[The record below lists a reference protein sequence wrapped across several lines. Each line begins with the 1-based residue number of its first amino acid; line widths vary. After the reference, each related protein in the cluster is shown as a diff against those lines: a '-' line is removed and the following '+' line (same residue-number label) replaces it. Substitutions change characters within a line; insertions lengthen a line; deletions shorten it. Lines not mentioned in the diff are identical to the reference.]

1 MRRRLFT
8 FAAANTLALTGLAFP
23 SFAAEEKK
31 LPYSRR
37 PEVKKFIADVS
48 KRRNLNPA
56 WVAEVI
62 DCAVYQPKIERLMT
76 PKKAK
81 PGAKPIVKDW
91 NRYKS
96 AFLGHYRI
104 GLGYEFWKDH
114 KDLLLRAQK
123 EYGVD
128 PAAIIGII
136 GVETRYGQNKG
147 SWKVLDA
154 LVTLSFDYTRRAEFF
169 RKELEEFLC
178 FLQQNSLSHHEVV
191 GSFAGAV
198 GMPQFMP
205 SSIRRFGVDFDGDGK
220 IDISRSPADAIGS
233 VANYLA
239 KHGWKAGVPMIVEA
253 KVPLKAA
260 ERFGGGTRARH
271 TLSEVTKAGVK
282 IQDPAL
288 KLPADTPVFIAD
300 LPYLLEDKTPSTDH
314 HILATCNF
322 ATVLRYNSSYF
333 YAAAVAELGSAVAR
347 RLGEEPLIR

>member
-23 SFAAEEKK
+23 SFASEEKK
-31 LPYSRR
+31 MPYSRR
-37 PEVKKFIADVS
+37 PEVKKFISDVS
-48 KRRNLNPA
+48 ARRNLKPT
-56 WVAEVI
+56 WVADVI

-81 PGAKPIVKDW
+81 PGAKPIIKDW

-114 KDLLLRAQK
+114 KDLLLRAEK

-178 FLQQNSLSHHEVV
+178 FLQQNELSHHEVL
-191 GSFAGAV
+191 GSYAGAV

-205 SSIRRFGVDFDGDGK
+205 SSIRRYGVDFDGDGK

-239 KHGWKAGVPMIVEA
+239 GHGWRRGVPMIVEA
-253 KVPLKAA
+253 KVPQKAA

-271 TLSEVTKAGVK
+271 KLAEVTAAGVK
-282 IQDPAL
+282 IKDPSL
-288 KLPADTPVFIAD
+288 KLAADTQVFIAD
-300 LPYLLEDKTPSTDH
+300 LPYLLADKTPSTDH